1 MKILT
6 RYIIR
11 EHIPPFFFA
20 LAILMFIFLMNFLVK
35 YISQIFGKGL
45 SIITIFELFF
55 YNLAW
60 MFALAVPMSVLVATL
75 MSFGR
80 LSGDNE
86 ITILKSSGISIFRII
101 RPALIFAAIVTL
113 LMIIFN
119 DKILP
124 DFNHKAKV
132 IFKNIRQKK
141 PTLKLEPGIF
151 FEVDKYSF
159 QVEKIKKI
167 SNNEM
172 TDPSIFFAPEFKKNE
187 EPDKLINVT
196 IFDRSNPSKT
206 ITVTA
211 KEGYMV
217 YSSAKKSLIFT
228 LYDGEYHEFDNT
240 NVEEYKFSHFK
251 KNVVYM
257 DAANFELEKREDDYR
272 GDREMNIVMMMDKVR
287 ELKKSIS
294 EEEDRINKKI
304 KNSLVQEKHF
314 ISKEKSVTINIDS
327 LKRSTEDQWQRA
339 QQHAQRKI
347 NQLNQTLR
355 TSNSLLTNY
364 IRSINRYMVEIHKK
378 FSIPFSC
385 IVFIIIGAPLG
396 IAARKGSLGVG
407 TTLSIFFFLVYWICL
422 ILGEDLA
429 DRMIIS
435 AFWSMWFPNL
445 LIGSVGLYLTWRAV
459 KETTII
465 NWDKIIAFSTKYISR
480 IYKIKTENK
489 EEKG

>member
-35 YISQIFGKGL
+35 YITQIFGKGL
-45 SIITIFELFF
+45 SIITIIELFF

-101 RPALIFAAIVTL
+101 RPALLFSGIIAI

-119 DKILP
+119 DKVLP

-132 IFKNIRQKK
+132 IFNNIREKK

-151 FEVDKYSF
+151 FDVDKYSF

-167 SNNEM
+167 QDEESSDHN
-172 TDPSIFFAPEFKKNE
+172 SFFAPELKTSTN
-187 EPDKLINVT
+187 PDKLINVT

-217 YSSAKKSLIFT
+217 YSSVKKSLIFT

-257 DAANFELEKREDDYR
+257 DASDFELEKKDDDYR
-272 GDREMNIVMMMDKVR
+272 GDREMNVAMMMEKVR
-287 ELKKSIS
+287 ELQKSLS
-294 EEEDRINKKI
+294 EERNRINNKV
-304 KNSLVQEKHF
+304 KNSLLHENEMKD
-314 ISKEKSVTINIDS
+314 KENNYSINLDS
-327 LKRSTEDQWQRA
+327 LKRSTENQWYRA
-339 QQHAQRKI
+339 QQQAHKKI
-347 NQLNQTLR
+347 NRLHQTLR
-355 TSNSLLTNY
+355 TSNSLSTNY

-385 IVFIIIGAPLG
+385 IIFIIVGAPLG
-396 IAARKGSLGVG
+396 IAARRGSLGVG
-407 TTLSIFFFLVYWICL
+407 TTLSIFFFLIYWICL

-429 DRMIIS
+429 DRLIIS
-435 AFWSMWFPNL
+435 AFWSMWFPNF
-445 LIGSVGLYLTWRAV
+445 LIGGVGLYLTWRAV
-459 KETTII
+459 KETTVI
-465 NWDKIIAFSTKYISR
+465 NWDNIIALSKKYLSR
-480 IYKIKTENK
+480 SKKVNAKCKI
-489 EEKG
+489 